1 MTGVSPAVL
10 DLFFD
15 YSWPGNLRE
24 LENVLSR
31 AFILGAGVELSLE
44 HVELLFDPA
53 DGVGASPR
61 RLNDRQAQV
70 LDSLEVAARI
80 SSTVYAE
87 QHGISNRTGLRDL
100 LDLVEMGYL
109 AREGTKRG
117 TRFRRTRKA
126 WDAVHGQ

>member
-1 MTGVSPAVL
+1 VL

-15 YSWPGNLRE
+15 YAWPGNLRE

-44 HVELLFDPA
+44 HVELHSELAEGSAAHDRP
-53 DGVGASPR
+53 
-61 RLNDRQAQV
+61 LNDRQTQV
-70 LDSLEVAARI
+70 LDSLELAARI
-80 SSTVYAE
+80 SSTVYAVR
-87 QHGISNRTGLRDL
+87 HGISNRTGLRDL

-126 WDAVHGQ
+126 WNAVHGQ